1 MPPRPVAPRA
11 SIVRR
16 DRRAGRAMAR
26 TNRFVRN
33 RLRHRRRT
41 IRVGAS
47 KQQTRGVRQ
56 GRGRRP
62 SAARARGAPARKRRA
77 DRPRRTIR
85 RPGRQKRLPP
95 GPRAGDR
102 SRHARLSAA
111 AHSGASRP
119 ALLEFLEFLEFL
131 ELLEPSRHSER
142 SWRAPRSSCRH
153 RSRRARQPG
162 PPRRREHQTS
172 RQPIASPPRSGTTG
186 PAPASISRGS
196 SHVSR
201 RSVTV
206 SALRGKP

>member
-56 GRGRRP
+56 GRRRRP

-85 RPGRQKRLPP
+85 RPGRQNRLSP

-119 ALLEFLEFLEFL
+119 ALLEFLEFLEF
-131 ELLEPSRHSER
+131 LEPSRHSER

>member
-85 RPGRQKRLPP
+85 RPGRQNRLPP

-119 ALLEFLEFLEFL
+119 ALLELL

-172 RQPIASPPRSGTTG
+172 RQPIASPPRSGTTE

>member
-33 RLRHRRRT
+33 RLRHWRRT

-85 RPGRQKRLPP
+85 RPGRQNRLPP

-119 ALLEFLEFLEFL
+119 ALLEFLEF
-131 ELLEPSRHSER
+131 LEPSRHSER

>member
-56 GRGRRP
+56 GRGQRP

-111 AHSGASRP
+111 AHSGAARP
-119 ALLEFLEFLEFL
+119 ALL

>member
-33 RLRHRRRT
+33 RLRHRHRT

-85 RPGRQKRLPP
+85 RPGRQNRLPP

-119 ALLEFLEFLEFL
+119 ALLEFLEF
-131 ELLEPSRHSER
+131 LEPSRHSER

>member
-85 RPGRQKRLPP
+85 RPGRQNRLPP

-111 AHSGASRP
+111 AHSGALRP
-119 ALLEFLEFLEFL
+119 ALLEFLEF
-131 ELLEPSRHSER
+131 LEPSRHSER

>member
-56 GRGRRP
+56 GRRRRP

-119 ALLEFLEFLEFL
+119 ALLEFLEFLE
-131 ELLEPSRHSER
+131 PSRHSER

-172 RQPIASPPRSGTTG
+172 RQPSASPPRSGTTG

>member
-85 RPGRQKRLPP
+85 RPGRQNRLSP

-119 ALLEFLEFLEFL
+119 ALLEFLELL

-186 PAPASISRGS
+186 LAPASISRGS

>member
-47 KQQTRGVRQ
+47 KHQTRGVRQ
-56 GRGRRP
+56 GRRRRP

-77 DRPRRTIR
+77 DHPRRTIR

-119 ALLEFLEFLEFL
+119 ALLELL

-186 PAPASISRGS
+186 LAPASISRGS

>member
-56 GRGRRP
+56 GRRRRP

-85 RPGRQKRLPP
+85 RPGRQNRLPP

-119 ALLEFLEFLEFL
+119 ALL

-172 RQPIASPPRSGTTG
+172 RQPITSPPRSGTTG

>member
-56 GRGRRP
+56 GRRRRP

-85 RPGRQKRLPP
+85 RPGRQNRLPP

-119 ALLEFLEFLEFL
+119 ALLEFLEF
-131 ELLEPSRHSER
+131 LEPSRHSER

-196 SHVSR
+196 SHVWR